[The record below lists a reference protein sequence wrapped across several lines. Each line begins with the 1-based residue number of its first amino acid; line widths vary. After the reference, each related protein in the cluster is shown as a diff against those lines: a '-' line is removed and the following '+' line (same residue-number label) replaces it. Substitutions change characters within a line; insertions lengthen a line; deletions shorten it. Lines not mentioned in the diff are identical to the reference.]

1 MVGLFIYKVQ
11 VGVRERCFMFTVG
24 FGDRWLLSCVKGGG
38 HGSPKRL
45 HRWEG
50 EYRGVL
56 KGGVQVGLNFTG
68 GFKDVKCE

>member
-1 MVGLFIYKVQ
+1 MDSDGFEFEDKGGQREGL
-11 VGVRERCFMFTVG
+11 
-24 FGDRWLLSCVKGGG
+24 CVCMGG

-50 EYRGVL
+50 EYRWVL